1 LINGAG
7 VMTKK
12 SLAVLVGLA
21 GVLLLAA
28 VAFFAFGEDDEARFV
43 RAVQNG
49 DVKTVSA
56 MLSRN
61 SELARAEQRQG
72 KGIITPV
79 LYIAVGKADM
89 EIVELLLSHGA
100 DPKSYPRALRYAKDL
115 ETAELL
121 IEHGADVNWQDENNS
136 VPTVLHLFAAMDN
149 TKLAEVVINHG
160 AGLNAK
166 NMNGETPL
174 HSAAQEGCLNA
185 AKLLVSKGADINAKS
200 KNNRTPLDYAVRP
213 VWDVDMYRWPVDV
226 HRWPQDKIHRRKEVA
241 TYLLECGSV
250 YTIFDVAWLGDLKRM
265 EELIKGDPSLVNA
278 KADGETPLLAAIR
291 GGNVEMVEYLLK
303 NGAQLGTKSRHR
315 QSPLQVATY
324 LGYADVAQLLLNHGV
339 DIDERGPWGETA
351 LHWAAVKGNKDVAAL
366 LLKRGA
372 DTNIQTSSHTM
383 DLNVSTRN
391 DVDPVE
397 RELSWFQ
404 TQEKQRANPH
414 LQVMVP
420 PRLAFT
426 KGDTPLH
433 AAAYWNHAD
442 IVTLL
447 IGKGADINRTNSW
460 GEAPLHYAVACRYHD
475 IAKILLDNG
484 TNPEAKTYKMTS
496 IEIARKVKDKK
507 LVKLLTNRKH

>member
-1 LINGAG
+1 MA
-7 VMTKK
+7 KK
-12 SLAVLVGLA
+12 WLAVLVGLA

-28 VAFFAFGEDDEARFV
+28 VTLFAFGEDDEERFI

-49 DVKTVSA
+49 DIKTVGE

-72 KGIITPV
+72 KGSLTPV
-79 LYIAVGKADM
+79 LYIAVGRANR
-89 EIVELLLSHGA
+89 EIVKLLLSHGA
-100 DPKSYPRALRYAKDL
+100 DLKSYPRALRYVQDP

-136 VPTVLHLFAAMDN
+136 ARTALHLFAAMDN

-160 AGLNAK
+160 ADLNAK

-213 VWDVDMYRWPVDV
+213 VWDVDVYG
-226 HRWPQDKIHRRKEVA
+226 WPQGRIHRRKEVA
-241 TYLLECGSV
+241 AYLLECGSV

-278 KADGETPLLAAIR
+278 QADKETPLFAAIR
-291 GGNVEMVEYLLK
+291 GGNAEVVEYLLK

-315 QSPLQVATY
+315 QSPLQVAAY
-324 LGYADVAQLLLNHGV
+324 LGCADVAQVLLSHGV
-339 DIDERGPWGETA
+339 DVDQRDPWGETA
-351 LHWAAVKGNKDVAAL
+351 LHWAAVKGNTDVAAL
-366 LLKRGA
+366 LLERGA
-372 DTNIQTSSHTM
+372 DANIQTSDQTV
-383 DLNVSTRN
+383 DLNVRTTET
-391 DVDPVE
+391 DPIE
-397 RELSWFQ
+397 REFRWFN
-404 TQEKQRANPH
+404 TQEKQRANPR
-414 LQVMVP
+414 LQVMYP

-433 AAAYWNHAD
+433 AAVYWNHAN

-447 IGKGADINRTNSW
+447 IGKGADVNRVNSW
-460 GEAPLHYAVACRYHD
+460 GEMPLHYAVVCRYHD
-475 IAKILLDNG
+475 ISKLLLDNG
-484 TNPEAKTYKMTS
+484 ADTKTKTYKMTPV
-496 IEIARKVKDKK
+496 EIAQKVKDKK
-507 LVKLLTNRKH
+507 LVKLLTD